1 LAVPFDIPMLYRGDD
16 LVVVD
21 KPHFLATMPR
31 GGHVAQTALVCLR
44 RDLDR
49 TDAPTNRGADGVDGA
64 DRLSAEIRQR
74 EVAVNGRFRFV
85 APSTTSR

>member
-1 LAVPFDIPMLYRGDD
+1 LPSRCLLSRQPLAVPFDIPMLYRGDD

-49 TDAPTNRGADGVDGA
+49 TDAPTNRGCRWRRWG
-64 DRLSAEIRQR
+64 
-74 EVAVNGRFRFV
+74 
-85 APSTTSR
+85 